1 VREKLVVVG
10 ASLGGVSLVE
20 ALQRRGYAAEVTLVG
35 AEDVL
40 PYDRPPLSKVVLT
53 DPELDI
59 RSFTFH
65 PEAWYADN
73 DVELVLGDQAVS
85 LAVSENDAS
94 ADIGL
99 RSGRK
104 LRADKVVIATGS
116 RPRMLPAIAASD
128 SVRYLRDA
136 HDASGLTRRLSRPGH
151 LLLIGAGFIGLE
163 VAASAIARGWQV
175 SIVERDAAP
184 LGRVLPAELA
194 SLCWEPY
201 ARAGVRLECSATCTG
216 IEPHGGRQK
225 ALLNTGAEV
234 TADLVVVAVGGVPN
248 VEWTLDSG
256 LELGDGIR
264 CDQWGRTS
272 LERVWAVGDA
282 ACWRNQHTGG
292 QSRVEQWQAAREQ
305 ADVVAGE
312 IVGDISK
319 GWAEPPYFWSDLVGG
334 RVQMIGMH
342 AGAALQTFVIR
353 RDERRCVGLV
363 CDAGLLV
370 GIFAMSFPRAIA
382 QGRRLL
388 LEPTSVDEART
399 WAENLVSR

>member
-1 VREKLVVVG
+1 MRERLVVVG

-20 ALQRRGYAAEVTLVG
+20 ALRRKGYADEVILVG

-53 DPELDI
+53 DPDI
-59 RSFTFH
+59 DIQSFRFH
-65 PEAWYADN
+65 PPAWYGDN
-73 DVELVLGDQAVS
+73 HVELVLGDPAVS
-85 LAVSENDAS
+85 LNVSENDATT
-94 ADIGL
+94 AIGL
-99 RSGRK
+99 RSGRT
-104 LRADKVVIATGS
+104 LRADKLVIATGS
-116 RPRMLPAIAASD
+116 RARRLPAIAVSD

-151 LLLIGAGFIGLE
+151 LLILGAGFIGLE

-175 SIVERDAAP
+175 TIVERDTAP

-194 SLCWEPY
+194 RLCWEPY
-201 ARAGVRLECSATCTG
+201 ARAGVRLECSAACTS
-216 IEPHGGRQK
+216 IEGNQGRQK
-225 ALLNTGAEV
+225 ALLSTGAEV
-234 TADLVVVAVGGVPN
+234 IADLIVVAVGGIPN
-248 VEWTLDSG
+248 VEWTLGSG

-272 LERVWAVGDA
+272 LERVWALGDA

-319 GWAEPPYFWSDLVGG
+319 GWAEPPYFWSDLAGG
-334 RVQMIGMH
+334 RVQMIGVH
-342 AGAALQTFVIR
+342 AGADVQTFVLT
-353 RDERRCVGLV
+353 RDERRHIGLV

-370 GIFAMSFPRAIA
+370 GIFAMSFPRAMG

-388 LEPTSVDEART
+388 LEPTSADQART
-399 WAENLVSR
+399 WAQNLMSR